1 MYRVAIF
8 GSGAGMNAQNILKFF
23 EESEV
28 ARVQLVLTNN
38 KHAGI
43 IDRARPYGVPV
54 YVFDNEQM
62 NSGKVLERLESQKID
77 FIVLSG
83 FLKKIPAQIVNQYK
97 GRILNIHPA
106 LLPDY
111 GGRGMFGMN
120 VHRAVVDNEEEETGI
135 TIHYVT
141 EEYDEGEIVFQDSV
155 EIDPDDTAEEVA
167 GKVQELEH
175 RHFPSVIEWVLT
187 DLGSDE
193 E

>member
-8 GSGAGMNAQNILKFF
+8 GSGSGTNAQNILKYF

-28 ARVQLVLTNN
+28 ARVHLVLTN
-38 KHAGI
+38 KRSAGI

-54 YVFDNEQM
+54 VVFDRDQM
-62 NSGKVLERLESQKID
+62 ESGIVLERLESHKID
-77 FIVLSG
+77 FIVLAG
-83 FLKKIPAQIVNQYK
+83 FLWKLPVEIVQRFENK
-97 GRILNIHPA
+97 VLNIHPA

-111 GGRGMFGMN
+111 GGEGMYGMN
-120 VHRAVVDNEEEETGI
+120 VHRAVVENEEEETGI

-141 EEYDEGEIVFQDSV
+141 AEYDEGEVVFQDSV

-175 RHFPSVIEWVLT
+175 RHFPSVIESVLT

-193 E
+193 